1 MEGNS
6 TQTPSVPKGWGCAKP
21 SFSALKTGPT
31 QLTNDLDV
39 DIQLCVPEQAKPAA
53 AARLVNPY
61 GGSGLGSPE
70 QYLNR
75 QQQLLYLNRQQQ
87 LLQPLLLYLNRQQQ
101 PHQTTASS
109 TQTEEVD

>member
-87 LLQPLLLYLNRQQQ
+87 

-109 TQTEEVD
+109 TQMEEVD